1 MVNNLTKE
9 IKVIYTDK
17 APKPIGPYSQAL
29 MYDDLI
35 FLSGQIPINPET
47 GKIVEGGIAEQ
58 TRQVMNNI
66 KSVLEAAGSDL
77 NHVVKVTVFLKD
89 LSLFN
94 EFNKI
99 YAEYFNK
106 RAPARTTVE
115 VSNLPKGVL
124 LEIDAIAVKA

>member
-1 MVNNLTKE
+1 MAKE
-9 IKVIYTDK
+9 IKVVYTDK